1 MFDLVFLTHIP
12 AFYKINL
19 YNEIAKNKKIFVIFI
34 SDDTDEKR
42 ANDFSALHESQ
53 FEFTVLNRSSFQ
65 QRNKIRSCFAL
76 LGLLRRLKSKKI
88 IVSGWELPEF
98 WLVIFSN
105 KKQRLNLALESTIY
119 ESKYLGLP
127 GKIKKLFLSRISEVY
142 ASGTAHKKLLVALG
156 YKGLIRI
163 TSGVGLINKPSFH
176 EVKKDYS
183 RRFLYIGRLSQEKNL
198 ELLISV
204 FNKLP
209 EFNLTIIGTGP
220 LELSLIKSANNNIE
234 FLGHIENTRL
244 PMFYLNHDYFI
255 LPSLKEPWGLVV
267 DEAIYFGMPVVISE
281 RCGACELIRDGI
293 NGFMFNPLNED
304 ELSTIIMNIDSH
316 IYNVMKNNKI
326 INILEKDI
334 RQVNCYG

>member
-19 YNEIAKNKKIFVIFI
+19 YNEIAINKKIFVIFI

-53 FEFTVLNRSSFQ
+53 FEFTVLNRGSFQ

-76 LGLLRRLKSKKI
+76 LRLLRRLNSKKI

-98 WLVIFSN
+98 WLAIFSN

-127 GKIKKLFLSRISEVY
+127 GKIKKIFLSRVSAVY
-142 ASGTAHKKLLVALG
+142 ASGSAHKKLLVALD
-156 YKGLIRI
+156 YKGLVRI
-163 TSGVGLINKPSFH
+163 TSGVGIINKPSFH
-176 EVKKDYS
+176 EVKHDYS

-220 LELSLIKSANNNIE
+220 SELSLIKSANNNIK
-234 FLGHIENTRL
+234 FLGRIENTRL

-267 DEAIYFGMPVVISE
+267 DEAIYFEMPVIISE

-293 NGFMFNPLNED
+293 NGFVFNPLNED
-304 ELSTIIMNIDSH
+304 ELTTIIMNIDSH
-316 IYNVMKNNKI
+316 IYNVMKSNKL